1 MKYLL
6 FLLITLLA
14 EILGTVGGFG
24 SSIFMVSL
32 SQFFFNFKTILA
44 ITGLMHVFSNGS
56 KMWLFRQHINWKISL
71 LLGIPGV
78 ILVLIGAWLTTYIRL
93 TWAEAALGI
102 VLIVTSTAL
111 WLKPNWKLAPTKTN
125 AIVGGG
131 LAGFLAGFIGTGGPL
146 RGLLLAGFNFE
157 KGVFIATS
165 ATIDMGVD
173 LSRSFIYLGNNYLG
187 TDLYF
192 LIPFLVVVSFVG
204 SWVGKQL
211 LDKISQALFKKI
223 ILGLVFA
230 IGISLLL
237 KFYFE
242 VT

>member
-32 SQFFFNFKTILA
+32 SQFFFNFKTVLA

-78 ILVLIGAWLTTYIRL
+78 ILVLVGAWLTTYIRL

-111 WLKPNWKLAPTKTN
+111 WLKPNWQLAPTKTN

-157 KGVFIATS
+157 KSVFIATS